1 MSELSPSPSRN
12 GETSNHIKY
21 NVLFSS
27 TSKLAVPS
35 IANPTLPT
43 GEPTTAINLENAG
56 PSESSFI
63 LEEDDHHLQV
73 VSTSRHSVASDSSY
87 PGSGGQDSEYEE
99 EDGNNVNSSHIE
111 EEALQNMLSDLIRS
125 NRLYVNVRDNS
136 LPLRELSFLDLN
148 IFPNTHEA
156 KNELEFYE
164 KHIQIQKDND
174 EPAFHQKLKHF
185 FILSTAGKPIFSMH
199 GSDDLIM
206 GYMGII
212 TTIVCT
218 FEESMKEDFKS
229 IMVGDKTKIVVLNKS
244 PLLLVAISQISYELM
259 SSNTDSTS
267 SNKEDKESDSDD
279 ILLINQLNTLYKYLL
294 AILSKP
300 TIEKNFHNRM
310 NYDLRKVLT
319 PLDFQNLEALCMKL
333 TYGLPLLNQGESIS
347 DTESFDFFIGE
358 LMDSSIQSVKVTNTT
373 RMKLNNILLSCKR
386 LKLRDD
392 DSALN
397 RSSETASLIFNRTT
411 KEAEKYLGD
420 DLLFSFLLASSN
432 KILNY
437 MKPKNHSLSNEDM
450 KLLFS
455 MISAAEYQNRG
466 GSFDEDLWIPLC
478 LPNFN
483 PNGFLYVFVKK
494 ISLSSYLQSSTV
506 DQYLTIVLVSSNK
519 NTFFQ
524 MRELSRFIINKIVKR
539 EQFLTTLTD
548 ELTGSTKLSILND
561 IKVPAIKHFIYKLK
575 ETNQFIMNDMVHFN
589 NDRSMNTLLQLVYFY
604 SILHNS
610 RATRI
615 KSKLKSTYNQQQGSN
630 FVNPINTYKI
640 DNKKLTY
647 VKWQGAG
654 SIVTG
659 FMLSDNSF
667 EFYCLS
673 NEEIDS
679 KELISSSLKIIRWC
693 EKYRKRLFLGGG
705 VVF

>member
-347 DTESFDFFIGE
+347 DTES
-358 LMDSSIQSVKVTNTT
+358 
-373 RMKLNNILLSCKR
+373 
-386 LKLRDD
+386 
-392 DSALN
+392 
-397 RSSETASLIFNRTT
+397 
-411 KEAEKYLGD
+411 
-420 DLLFSFLLASSN
+420 
-432 KILNY
+432 
-437 MKPKNHSLSNEDM
+437 
-450 KLLFS
+450 
-455 MISAAEYQNRG
+455 
-466 GSFDEDLWIPLC
+466 
-478 LPNFN
+478 
-483 PNGFLYVFVKK
+483 
-494 ISLSSYLQSSTV
+494 
-506 DQYLTIVLVSSNK
+506 
-519 NTFFQ
+519 
-524 MRELSRFIINKIVKR
+524 
-539 EQFLTTLTD
+539 
-548 ELTGSTKLSILND
+548 
-561 IKVPAIKHFIYKLK
+561 
-575 ETNQFIMNDMVHFN
+575 
-589 NDRSMNTLLQLVYFY
+589 
-604 SILHNS
+604 
-610 RATRI
+610 
-615 KSKLKSTYNQQQGSN
+615 
-630 FVNPINTYKI
+630 
-640 DNKKLTY
+640 
-647 VKWQGAG
+647 
-654 SIVTG
+654 
-659 FMLSDNSF
+659 
-667 EFYCLS
+667 
-673 NEEIDS
+673 
-679 KELISSSLKIIRWC
+679 
-693 EKYRKRLFLGGG
+693 
-705 VVF
+705 